1 MLFRSGA
8 LIRGGFRVLG
18 LYPPAK
24 DYFSQMRY
32 KPKPRF
38 KDGLVWQSMD
48 TENIVGQMFPQ
59 PVVEGVDRER
69 ILLDKILK
77 DKLTVIVF
85 SESPE
90 KNITAKMVEKILQ
103 ENVKVI
109 GLTPEW
115 MNPKTTYFP
124 IFRDCERV
132 FSKKPFKKLMN
143 RTFLLRRDRYVAASK
158 TFEKTDDL
166 IPIMQALMA
175 KA

>member
-1 MLFRSGA
+1 MEIIQHLKNKNATIGIIGLGYVGLPLMLSF
-8 LIRGGFRVLG
+8 I
-18 LYPPAK
+18 K
-24 DYFSQMRY
+24 
-32 KPKPRF
+32 
-38 KDGLVWQSMD
+38 
-48 TENIVGQMFPQ
+48 
-59 PVVEGVDRER
+59 
-69 ILLDKILK
+69 
-77 DKLTVIVF
+77 
-85 SESPE
+85 
-90 KNITAKMVEKILQ
+90 

-115 MNPKTTYFP
+115 MNPKSTYFP